1 MLNSLVHARQS
12 WRHAGGV
19 FSLAAAAL
27 AVGIGARTAIYTVV
41 NAVMLRPVAYAHGE
55 RFGQL
60 FGASVG
66 DAHARS
72 SLSYGDAVAYQAQTA
87 SFDAFGW
94 FRPET
99 YTLTAPGQPQHVQGA
114 AVTSSL
120 AESLGVQPAAG
131 RWFSNAGEVVISDGL
146 WKRLGARPP
155 LGSAIVLNG

>member
-55 RFGQL
+55 RFGEL
-60 FGASVG
+60 FGASIG
-66 DAHARS
+66 DANARS
-72 SLSYGDAVAYQAQTA
+72 SLSFEDAVAYQAQTA

-114 AVTSSL
+114 AVTASL
-120 AESLGVQPAAG
+120 AESLGMAPPSG
-131 RWFSNAGEVVISDGL
+131 RWFSSPDDVVISDGL
-146 WKRLGARPP
+146 WKRLGSGAL
-155 LGSAIVLNG
+155 LGSATVLNG